1 MSIQNYIAHLNK
13 SIDNLKN
20 YAVSGDLQPH
30 EAYALIK
37 ESGVDERL
45 NSCISEV
52 KGIAVD
58 ELKRNYLE
66 GNEKTYKGNGYKF
79 TVRGGSTRYYFT
91 DIPEVKE
98 KKYLAEATE
107 EFAAFKGAEQKYKTA
122 FLMKQKNQIM
132 VDEETGEV
140 VDPSLVKVV
149 YSPDTLSVKKI
160 EQELV

>member
-1 MSIQNYIAHLNK
+1 MSIQNYIANLNR
-13 SIDNLKN
+13 SIENLKN

-52 KGIAVD
+52 RGVAVD

-91 DIPEVKE
+91 DIPEVVDAKYDLEKSFHFKKLKE
-98 KKYLAEATE
+98 V
-107 EFAAFKGAEQKYKTA
+107 EQKYKTA

-149 YSPDTLSVKKI
+149 YSPDTLSVKRI
-160 EQELV
+160 EKELA